1 MSSIETYSG
10 MPDSSQ
16 SVEAARRSL
25 VDQIAA
31 ISTMQPGTLAE
42 EWRERPGPAGTG
54 VVRLGPYYKHQVWKD
69 GRNVSRRVPAD
80 EAVLLR
86 EDIENARRFE
96 QLTDELAHLNI
107 EHTLA
112 LRRAPHSDAES
123 AAGKKNFTRRRS
135 ARDTPKLKRLSR
147 EPKPS

>member
-1 MSSIETYSG
+1 
-10 MPDSSQ
+10 MPNTPQ
-16 SVEAARRSL
+16 SVDAVRRSL

-42 EWRERPGPAGTG
+42 EWRERPDSEGTG

-86 EDIENARRFE
+86 EDIENAKRFE
-96 QLTDELAHLNI
+96 QLTEELAHLNI

-112 LRRAPHSDAES
+112 LRRAPAP
-123 AAGKKNFTRRRS
+123 AADSGGSKKNSTRKRS
-135 ARDTPKLKRLSR
+135 ASGTPKPKRSSR
-147 EPKPS
+147 KPEPS

>member
-1 MSSIETYSG
+1 
-10 MPDSSQ
+10 MPNPPE

-25 VDQIAA
+25 VEQIAA

-42 EWRERPGPAGTG
+42 EWRERPDSAGTG

-80 EAVLLR
+80 EAILLR
-86 EDIENARRFE
+86 EDIENAKRFE
-96 QLTDELAHLNI
+96 QLTEELAHLNI

-112 LRRAPHSDAES
+112 LRRAPDSDADS
-123 AAGKKNFTRRRS
+123 VTSKKNSTRKRS
-135 ARDTPKLKRLSR
+135 ASGTPKPKRSSR
-147 EPKPS
+147 KPEPS

>member
-1 MSSIETYSG
+1 
-10 MPDSSQ
+10 MPNPPK

-25 VDQIAA
+25 VEQIAA
-31 ISTMQPGTLAE
+31 ISTMQPGALAE
-42 EWRERPGPAGTG
+42 EWRERPDSDGTG

-80 EAVLLR
+80 EAALLR
-86 EDIENARRFE
+86 EDIENAKRFE

-112 LRRAPHSDAES
+112 LRCAPDSDAES
-123 AAGKKNFTRRRS
+123 AAGKKNSTRKRS
-135 ARDTPKLKRLSR
+135 ASDMPKPKRSSRKR
-147 EPKPS
+147 EPS